1 MKKLLLSILLAI
13 YLLVS
18 FELRFPHKGN
28 LIFHPHFEYDI
39 HLEILKREDVDKMI
53 GNFDHVNGMAEK

>member
-1 MKKLLLSILLAI
+1 MKKLLLSFILAI

-18 FELRFPHKGN
+18 FELKFPHKGN
-28 LIFHPHFEYDI
+28 LIFHPHLEYDI

-53 GNFDHVNGMAEK
+53 GNFDHVMGVAGK